1 MQDFGVLCG
10 NEPASLDKK
19 SSRVLP
25 QPDRQALPE
34 PCIRPAQD
42 SDSQGFMALIDA
54 CWSQYPGV
62 LLDVDG
68 EMPELHALATYYGNG
83 GGALW
88 TAEQDG
94 RVVGMIAT
102 RPLENGAWE
111 ICRVYVLPD
120 LHGSG
125 LGHHLLDTAEAHAR
139 GAGAQRLVLW
149 SDTRFGRAHRFYEK
163 RSYIR
168 SGPIR
173 VLDDIS
179 NSLEF
184 SYAKPVNGIERLDAA
199 AAASAIP
206 RLTGI
211 LTACVAEGGDLP
223 FLPPLAPE
231 TARAFWQSIAKQV
244 AAGTSC
250 LLAAWSDGVLAG
262 TVTLAFAQ
270 AQNQAHRAEVETLLV
285 HPTVR
290 RRGIGRTLMQRVEQ
304 EAAAASRSLLMV
316 NTRAGQ
322 PAEAL
327 CRATG
332 WHEAGR
338 IPGFTLTTDG
348 RPAEAVVFW
357 KQTAASGAM
366 PTRV

>member
-1 MQDFGVLCG
+1 M
-10 NEPASLDKK
+10 
-19 SSRVLP
+19 
-25 QPDRQALPE
+25 PE
-34 PCIRPAQD
+34 PRIRPAQD
-42 SDSQGFMALIDA
+42 SDSHGLIALIDA
-54 CWSQYPGV
+54 CWSQYPGI

-68 EMPELHALATYYGNG
+68 EMPELHAPATYYASS

-88 TAEQDG
+88 TAEQEG

-111 ICRVYVLPD
+111 ICRVYVLPN

-125 LGHHLLDTAEAHAR
+125 LGYRLLDTAEAYAR
-139 GAGAQRLVLW
+139 AAGAQRLVLW
-149 SDTRFGRAHRFYEK
+149 SDTRFDRAHRFYEK

-211 LTACVAEGGDLP
+211 LTACVAEGADLP

-244 AAGTSC
+244 AAGTCC
-250 LLAAWSDGVLAG
+250 LLAAWAGGVLAG
-262 TVTLAFAQ
+262 SVTLAFAQ
-270 AQNQAHRAEVETLLV
+270 GQNESHRAGVETLMV
-285 HPTVR
+285 HPTAR
-290 RRGIGRTLMQRVEQ
+290 RRGLGRALMRCAEQ
-304 EAAAASRSLLMV
+304 EVAAAGRSLLV
-316 NTRAGQ
+316 LNTRAGQ
-322 PAEAL
+322 SAEAL
-327 CRATG
+327 FRTIG
-332 WHEAGR
+332 WQEAGR
-338 IPGFTLTTDG
+338 IPGFTLTPDG
-348 RPAEAVVFW
+348 SPAEAVVFW
-357 KQTAASGAM
+357 KRALAPG
-366 PTRV
+366 